1 MKIVLLGHVDHGKST
16 LGGNLIFNSNT
27 INKRDIDKIKKQADQ
42 LKMSR
47 RWLAHILDEDD
58 NERLK
63 GKTYS
68 FNIVQFEYQGN
79 IFEIIDVPGHK
90 ELVNEMIYGTSRA
103 DLAVLVISIRKG
115 EYEAGL
121 LGQSLEHIMIA
132 RGMGLKSLVIALNKM
147 DTINWDFDEYNRV
160 VTDLTRKIKRFR
172 FKHIIF
178 VPISAF
184 RGDNV
189 IKRYNN
195 TLVKYS
201 LIEAINTIIIIPRKT
216 KLIKPNDNKINGR
229 FLFYHIENLI
239 TTGYVCKLHTNI
251 KLYDVEF
258 VKIHN
263 SKLPFVTQNNSKGK
277 LINVVLKL
285 NTKDAINTNVIL
297 RDGNKTIAIGILEY
311 DE

>member
-16 LGGNLIFNSNT
+16 LGGNLIYNSNT

-63 GKTYS
+63 GNTYS

-121 LGQSLEHIMIA
+121 LGQSLEHVMIA

-160 VTDLTRKIKRFR
+160 VTDLTRKIKRFP

-178 VPISAF
+178 VPISAY
-184 RGDNV
+184 RGYNV
-189 IKRYNN
+189 MKRYNN
-195 TLVKYS
+195 PLAKYS
-201 LIEAINTIIIIPRKT
+201 LIEAINTIIIVPRET
-216 KLIKPNDNKINGR
+216 KLIKPNDYKVNGR
-229 FLFYHIENLI
+229 FIFYHIEKLI
-239 TTGYVCKLHTNI
+239 TRGYICNLHTND
-251 KLYDVEF
+251 KLYGAEI
-258 VKIHN
+258 VKLKN
-263 SKLPFVTQNNSKGK
+263 DKLPSFVNQNNSQGK
-277 LINVVLKL
+277 LIKATLKL
-285 NTKDAINTNVIL
+285 NNNEVINANVIL
-297 RDGNKTIAIGILEY
+297 RDGNQTIAIGILL
-311 DE
+311 